1 MDISD
6 LLKQGNMGNISP
18 EKLNFLMQFANQN
31 HSGNAKEMASE
42 LSQAASTA
50 KKEGIEF
57 SENERDMMINILK
70 QNMSEEERKREW
82 EQKWERNRKEKNSR
96 EKNRKGT
103 RGISRNNFL

>member
-57 SENERDMMINILK
+57 SENEDFFEYVKRIMINILK
-70 QNMSEEERKREW
+70 QNMSEEERK
-82 EQKWERNRKEKNSR
+82 KTDMILSLMKNMKR
-96 EKNRKGT
+96 R
-103 RGISRNNFL
+103 

>member
-42 LSQAASTA
+42 LSQVSLPP
-50 KKEGIEF
+50 K
-57 SENERDMMINILK
+57 
-70 QNMSEEERKREW
+70 
-82 EQKWERNRKEKNSR
+82 
-96 EKNRKGT
+96 RKGLSFPRT
-103 RGISRNNFL
+103 NGI

>member
-57 SENERDMMINILK
+57 SENERKKTDMILSLMK
-70 QNMSEEERKREW
+70 NMKR
-82 EQKWERNRKEKNSR
+82 R
-96 EKNRKGT
+96 
-103 RGISRNNFL
+103 

>member
-57 SENERDMMINILK
+57 SENERDILK
-70 QNMSEEERKREW
+70 QNMSEEERK
-82 EQKWERNRKEKNSR
+82 KTDMILSLMKNMKR
-96 EKNRKGT
+96 R
-103 RGISRNNFL
+103 

>member
-57 SENERDMMINILK
+57 YERDMMINILK
-70 QNMSEEERKREW
+70 QNMSEEERK
-82 EQKWERNRKEKNSR
+82 KTDMILSLMKNMKR
-96 EKNRKGT
+96 R
-103 RGISRNNFL
+103 

>member
-50 KKEGIEF
+50 K
-57 SENERDMMINILK
+57 NERDMMINILK
-70 QNMSEEERKREW
+70 QNMSEEERK
-82 EQKWERNRKEKNSR
+82 KTDMILSLMKNMKR
-96 EKNRKGT
+96 R
-103 RGISRNNFL
+103 

>member
-31 HSGNAKEMASE
+31 QSGNAKEMSSE
-42 LSQAASTA
+42 LSHASSTA

-70 QNMSEEERKREW
+70 QNMSEEERK
-82 EQKWERNRKEKNSR
+82 KTDMILSLMKNMKR
-96 EKNRKGT
+96 R
-103 RGISRNNFL
+103 

>member
-42 LSQAASTA
+42 LSQAAST
-50 KKEGIEF
+50 
-57 SENERDMMINILK
+57 ENERDMMINILK
-70 QNMSEEERKREW
+70 QNMSEEERK
-82 EQKWERNRKEKNSR
+82 KTDMILSLMKNMKR
-96 EKNRKGT
+96 R
-103 RGISRNNFL
+103 

>member
-70 QNMSEEERKREW
+70 QNMSEEERK
-82 EQKWERNRKEKNSR
+82 KTDMILSLMKNMKR
-96 EKNRKGT
+96 RYLYT
-103 RGISRNNFL
+103 ISM

>member
-42 LSQAASTA
+42 
-50 KKEGIEF
+50 IEF

-70 QNMSEEERKREW
+70 QNMSEEERK
-82 EQKWERNRKEKNSR
+82 KTDMILSLMKNMKR
-96 EKNRKGT
+96 R
-103 RGISRNNFL
+103 

>member
-6 LLKQGNMGNISP
+6 LLKQGNISP

-70 QNMSEEERKREW
+70 QNMSEERK
-82 EQKWERNRKEKNSR
+82 KTDMILSLMKNMKR
-96 EKNRKGT
+96 R
-103 RGISRNNFL
+103 

>member
-18 EKLNFLMQFANQN
+18 EKLKFLMQFENQN

-42 LSQAASTA
+42 LSKAANNK

-70 QNMSEEERKREW
+70 QNMSEEERK
-82 EQKWERNRKEKNSR
+82 KTDMILSLMKNMKR
-96 EKNRKGT
+96 R
-103 RGISRNNFL
+103 

>member
-31 HSGNAKEMASE
+31 HAGTAKEMASE

-70 QNMSEEERKREW
+70 QNMSEEERK
-82 EQKWERNRKEKNSR
+82 KTDMILSLMKNMKR
-96 EKNRKGT
+96 R
-103 RGISRNNFL
+103 

>member
-31 HSGNAKEMASE
+31 HSDNAKEMASE

-70 QNMSEEERKREW
+70 QNMSEEERK
-82 EQKWERNRKEKNSR
+82 KTDMILSLMKNMKR
-96 EKNRKGT
+96 R
-103 RGISRNNFL
+103 

>member
-57 SENERDMMINILK
+57 SDNERDMMINILK
-70 QNMSEEERKREW
+70 QNMSEEERK
-82 EQKWERNRKEKNSR
+82 KTDMILSLMKNMKR
-96 EKNRKGT
+96 R
-103 RGISRNNFL
+103 